1 MMGSSNSLQCA
12 KILPWNKYR
21 SNDSQW
27 SLARN
32 TLRVWCWLFVVSSP
46 LNIICPRVQLRVQ
59 KYRLFISVSSCLVG
73 SADVEEQ
80 SSLNTYICLS
90 VVLGRRWR
98 VCTVLVS
105 FSIYELIYATT
116 QESRVHRRRTLALRK
131 LLHLWIR
138 RIKGSSLPHQS
149 FSDYS
154 LSPRWDTRE
163 IMLRE
168 KWLVKVSSIV

>member
-1 MMGSSNSLQCA
+1 MITCEEHFACLMLTITRG
-12 KILPWNKYR
+12 II
-21 SNDSQW
+21 
-27 SLARN
+27 
-32 TLRVWCWLFVVSSP
+32 SP
-46 LNIICPRVQLRVQ
+46 EHYIKFKCSWESKTVYGFSFLHYIISR
-59 KYRLFISVSSCLVG
+59 G